1 MINRAT
7 NTFSIRELTA
17 MAHLGYIGAAF
28 PEFGGSISKQVAAF
42 ARFNIFNV
50 NESQSLGKP
59 YFMTLT
65 VQAGKE
71 ITEFPNEP
79 LVTIYSQKTIVETPT
94 VGEERKGTVKEYIS
108 TEDYQI
114 DIKGIIMGTGAYP
127 AEEVKSLNELY
138 NKNEALDVIG
148 NLFFDLFN
156 IQRIV
161 LTSIKFDD
169 MMGQQELQK
178 YTITAVSDQ
187 DFFAELNER
196 NNFLKG

>member
-17 MAHLGYIGAAF
+17 KAHLGYIGAPF
-28 PEFGGSISKQVAAF
+28 PEFGGSVSKQAAAF

-94 VGEERKGTVKEYIS
+94 VGEERKGTVKEFIS

-114 DIKGIIMGTGAYP
+114 DIKGIIMGSGTYP

-138 NKNEALDVIG
+138 NKNEALDVVG

-161 LTSIKFDD
+161 LTSIKFDE